1 MQTFFFFAK
10 KVYKKG
16 TFFVKKWYIKGQR
29 GGPRGGT
36 SPYKRGG
43 GGARPCPGEFLGQ
56 FLAEV
61 ITY

>member
-43 GGARPCPGEFLGQ
+43 GGGGYALH
-56 FLAEV
+56 EV
-61 ITY
+61 IFRSIHC